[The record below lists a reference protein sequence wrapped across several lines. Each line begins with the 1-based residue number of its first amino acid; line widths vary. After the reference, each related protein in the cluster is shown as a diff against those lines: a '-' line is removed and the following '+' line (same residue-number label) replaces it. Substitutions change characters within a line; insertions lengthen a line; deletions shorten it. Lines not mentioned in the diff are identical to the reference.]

1 MWARAGGVTY
11 RNLGVED
18 SGDPLPDWFFTQ
30 GVELVVDHCVTTAA
44 GYSSSVSQGYTA
56 SLSRYDAVTRTRVRL
71 PQLPK
76 NCPEQGFCRKTADS
90 PNIADVTRG
99 P

>member
-1 MWARAGGVTY
+1 MTRAARRGDSWTRNCGHRAGGVRY

-56 SLSRYDAVTRTRVRL
+56 A
-71 PQLPK
+71 PH
-76 NCPEQGFCRKTADS
+76 
-90 PNIADVTRG
+90 
-99 P
+99 